1 MLKIFLLTTAVFTL
15 SGCATY
21 QSKIQPARDHLVS
34 GECPAALEALD
45 KLSSEKSRDQ
55 LVYLMDY
62 GSALQACGDYKK
74 SNQILLQS
82 EALADELDY
91 HSVSNLAASTL
102 LNEEMIQY
110 KGDTF
115 EKLFI
120 NVSLALNFIQLGQ
133 NDSAMVEVRK
143 INNKFQKYQGD
154 DKKPFELNAFAQYMT
169 GLIYESDRKYDD
181 ACISYKDAFFLD
193 QNYRAIAKDML
204 RSCWKAN
211 RTDQFNTL
219 VKKISATS
227 EEISYAKEKTKSE
240 LILVLMQGWG
250 PRKYP
255 RPEAPMYP
263 HLISISSLT
272 QSLQAEHVQ
281 SSPSKIYQSEPIY
294 SFETAAI
301 KTLDADY
308 NSLVARRVGGRI
320 AKHVMADQIRQKNE
334 ALGAVALITMIVAD
348 RADLRQWSLYPR
360 TLHVL
365 KIPVQAGQHEF
376 KLSGID
382 ANKKMTETL
391 PNLNIQIESN
401 QNKIYLLR
409 TLK

>member
-1 MLKIFLLTTAVFTL
+1 MLATALITL
-15 SGCATY
+15 GSCATY
-21 QSKIQPARDHLVS
+21 QSRIQPARDHLVA
-34 GECPAALEALD
+34 GECPAALDALD
-45 KLSSEKSRDQ
+45 KLSSEKNRDQ

-74 SNQILLQS
+74 SNQILLQA
-82 EALADELDY
+82 EALADEADY
-91 HSVSNLAASTL
+91 HSVSNITASTL

-154 DKKPFELNAFAQYMT
+154 DKKSFELNAFAQYMA

-181 ACISYKDAFFLD
+181 ACISYKEAFFLD
-193 QNYRAIAKDML
+193 QNYRSVAKDML

-211 RTDQFNTL
+211 RFDQFNTL
-219 VKKISATS
+219 VKKVNATA

-255 RPEAPMYP
+255 RPDAPTYP
-263 HLISISSLT
+263 RLISVGSLT
-272 QSLQAEHVQ
+272 QSLQVERQ
-281 SSPSKIYQSEPIY
+281 GNPSEIYLSEPVY

-308 NSLVARRVGGRI
+308 NSLVARRVGSRV

-334 ALGAVALITMIVAD
+334 ALGAVALITMIASD

-360 TLHVL
+360 TMHVL
-365 KIPVQAGQHEF
+365 KIPVKPGNHEF
-376 KLSGID
+376 KLSGVD
-382 ANKKMTETL
+382 NNKKVTENL
-391 PNLNIQIESN
+391 PNLNVQVGNN
-401 QNKIYLLR
+401 QSKIYLFR

>member
-1 MLKIFLLTTAVFTL
+1 MLATALITL
-15 SGCATY
+15 GSCATY
-21 QSKIQPARDHLVS
+21 QSRIQPARDHLVA
-34 GECPAALEALD
+34 GECPAALDVLD
-45 KLSSEKSRDQ
+45 KLSSEKNRDQ

-74 SNQILLQS
+74 SNQILLQA
-82 EALADELDY
+82 EALADEADY
-91 HSVSNLAASTL
+91 HSVSNITASTL

-154 DKKPFELNAFAQYMT
+154 DKKPFELNAFAQYMA

-181 ACISYKDAFFLD
+181 ACISYKEAFFLD
-193 QNYRAIAKDML
+193 QNYRSVAKDML

-211 RTDQFNTL
+211 RFDQFNTL
-219 VKKISATS
+219 VKKVNATA
-227 EEISYAKEKTKSE
+227 EEISYAKEKNKSE

-255 RPEAPMYP
+255 RLDAPTYP
-263 HLISISSLT
+263 RLISVGSLT
-272 QSLQAEHVQ
+272 QSLQVERQ
-281 SSPSKIYQSEPIY
+281 GNPSEIYQSEPVY

-308 NSLVARRVGGRI
+308 NSLVARRVGSRV

-334 ALGAVALITMIVAD
+334 ALGAVALITMIASD

-360 TLHVL
+360 TMHVL
-365 KIPVQAGQHEF
+365 KIPVKPGSHEF
-376 KLSGID
+376 KLSGVD
-382 ANKKMTETL
+382 NNKKVTENL
-391 PNLNIQIESN
+391 PNLNVQVGNN
-401 QNKIYLLR
+401 QSKIYLFR